1 MKFSAEMQIS
11 KEVLKGENLNFGIFL
26 DQLSKEILAE
36 MKKENIFDSVVHDE
50 ILENN
55 IYRLRISTHC
65 MGNAQYSE
73 LKRKA
78 DAYDQIMNIKDRWNI
93 K

>member
-1 MKFSAEMQIS
+1 MQIS
-11 KEVLKGENLNFGIFL
+11 KEVLRGENLNFGIFL
-26 DQLSKEILAE
+26 DQLSKEILTE
-36 MKKENIFDSVVHDE
+36 MKKENIFDSIVQDE

-55 IYRLRISTHC
+55 IYRLKISTHS
-65 MGNAQYSE
+65 MGNAQYNE
-73 LKRKA
+73 LKQKA

>member
-11 KEVLKGENLNFGIFL
+11 KDILRGENLNFGIFL

-36 MKKENIFDSVVHDE
+36 MKKENIFDSVVQDE

-55 IYRLRISTHC
+55 IYRLRVSTHC
-65 MGNAQYSE
+65 MGNTQYSE
-73 LKRKA
+73 LKQKA
-78 DAYDQIMNIKDRWNI
+78 DAYDQIMNIKYRWNI
-93 K
+93 Q

>member
-26 DQLSKEILAE
+26 DQLSKEILMQ

-65 MGNAQYSE
+65 MGNAQYNE
-73 LKRKA
+73 LKQKA

-93 K
+93 Q

>member
-1 MKFSAEMQIS
+1 
-11 KEVLKGENLNFGIFL
+11 
-26 DQLSKEILAE
+26 
-36 MKKENIFDSVVHDE
+36 MKKENIFDSVVQDE

-55 IYRLRISTHC
+55 TYRLRISTHC
-65 MGNAQYSE
+65 MGNAQYNE

>member
-26 DQLSKEILAE
+26 DQLSKEILMQ

-65 MGNAQYSE
+65 MGNAQYNE

-78 DAYDQIMNIKDRWNI
+78 DAYDQIMNFKNKRNI
-93 K
+93 

>member
-26 DQLSKEILAE
+26 DQLSKEILMQ
-36 MKKENIFDSVVHDE
+36 MKKENIFDSVVQDE

-65 MGNAQYSE
+65 MGNVQYNE
-73 LKRKA
+73 LKQKA
-78 DAYDQIMNIKDRWNI
+78 DAYDQIMNFKNKWNI
-93 K
+93 